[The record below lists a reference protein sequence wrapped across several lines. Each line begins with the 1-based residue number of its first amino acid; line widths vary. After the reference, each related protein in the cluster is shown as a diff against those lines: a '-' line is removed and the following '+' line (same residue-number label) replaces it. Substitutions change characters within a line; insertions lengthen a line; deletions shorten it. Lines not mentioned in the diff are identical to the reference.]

1 MKPLSIKMV
10 SVITFLCLFIV
21 AFSIVYQGPLQEIMS
36 GTNMFVKS
44 MLNLN
49 EIENP
54 IKWPDANICKSPFDR
69 NTEKYYEFLA
79 KGRNHS
85 FIDESEYKTFIE
97 ESYFTK
103 PEDFIYAFGFG
114 TSYESASDVNKKI
127 LPQLPY
133 VTSSFLDVAFF
144 GYCATIHFE
153 ELRSKLIEDGEID
166 EKEIDST
173 FFAIIGL
180 KVKSSLL
187 SFLFK

>member
-1 MKPLSIKMV
+1 MKPLPIKMIT
-10 SVITFLCLFIV
+10 VITFLCLFIV
-21 AFSIVYQGPLQEIMS
+21 TFIIVYNGPLYEIMS
-36 GTNMFVKS
+36 GENMFVKS

-54 IKWPDANICKSPFDR
+54 IKWPDANVCRSPFDR
-69 NTEKYYEFLA
+69 NTEKYYQFVA

-85 FIDESEYKTFIE
+85 FIDESEYKTLLE

-114 TSYESASDVNKKI
+114 NSYDSASNVNNKI
-127 LPQLPY
+127 LPQSPY
-133 VTSSFLDVAFF
+133 VTSVFLDIPFF

-166 EKEIDST
+166 QKEIDST

-180 KVKSSLL
+180 KVKSSKL
-187 SFLFK
+187 SIQY